1 MKFVSKYFI
10 LLIIVITIIIKL
22 SYCLNSGAIN
32 NHKKINSNPHNI
44 VKRCPGYSENLSKQ
58 DEIEVSNYVIF
69 FFILS
74 YFYTNYL

>member
-1 MKFVSKYFI
+1 MKFIRWYFFFLI
-10 LLIIVITIIIKL
+10 LLINL
-22 SYCLNSGAIN
+22 MNLNLCVNSERNI
-32 NHKKINSNPHNI
+32 KKIETNNNYLKI
-44 VKRCPGYSENLSKQ
+44 NKKCRGFSENLLKQ